1 MCGCAWTPSD
11 RRRLIIAEEKTRGGQ
26 MSIWYARFIK
36 EILDPALRLHCELN
50 GIKYGGF
57 LLIQFENTSPN
68 DGKIFIDSKQVS
80 AEELK
85 QLLSA

>member
-1 MCGCAWTPSD
+1 
-11 RRRLIIAEEKTRGGQ
+11 